1 MRSLILTASFLA
13 LTVSRVVAQ
22 STPDEFFETRIRPVL
37 STRCYACH
45 SSKLAA
51 PKGELALDTKTG
63 LLKGGKLGPAIVPG
77 NPSESRLLQA
87 LRYTDPH
94 LQMPPSGKLA
104 DSIIADFEHWIAA
117 GARDPRAKTVVAR
130 KKIHENLQERPNMDN
145 SAALIRDLR
154 QRGLLDETL
163 VVWGGEFG
171 RTPVS
176 ESGDGRDH
184 NPYGFS
190 MFMAGGGVK
199 GGMTYGATDEF
210 GFKAVENRVSIHEL
224 HATILHQLG
233 IDHEK
238 LTYRYAGRDF
248 RLTDVFG
255 NVVTDLLA

>member
-1 MRSLILTASFLA
+1 MTAFRHVYNRAEFWRVRSLILTASFLA

-104 DSIIADFEHWIAA
+104 DSIIADFEQWIAA
-117 GARDPRAKTVVAR
+117 GARDPRRDRGGQKEDPREPAGASQ
-130 KKIHENLQERPNMDN
+130 HGQFG
-145 SAALIRDLR
+145 SAD
-154 QRGLLDETL
+154 
-163 VVWGGEFG
+163 
-171 RTPVS
+171 P
-176 ESGDGRDH
+176 
-184 NPYGFS
+184 
-190 MFMAGGGVK
+190 
-199 GGMTYGATDEF
+199 
-210 GFKAVENRVSIHEL
+210 
-224 HATILHQLG
+224 
-233 IDHEK
+233 
-238 LTYRYAGRDF
+238 
-248 RLTDVFG
+248 
-255 NVVTDLLA
+255 

>member
-1 MRSLILTASFLA
+1 IHPRAGCCRRFGIPIRIFRCRQAASWPIRSLRTSSSGLPRGLA
-13 LTVSRVVAQ
+13 
-22 STPDEFFETRIRPVL
+22 TR
-37 STRCYACH
+37 A
-45 SSKLAA
+45 
-51 PKGELALDTKTG
+51 E
-63 LLKGGKLGPAIVPG
+63 
-77 NPSESRLLQA
+77 
-87 LRYTDPH
+87 
-94 LQMPPSGKLA
+94 
-104 DSIIADFEHWIAA
+104 
-117 GARDPRAKTVVAR
+117 TVVAR

-210 GFKAVENRVSIHEL
+210 GFKAVENRVSIHDL
-224 HATILHQLG
+224 HATILNRLG

-255 NVVTDLLA
+255 NVVKDILV